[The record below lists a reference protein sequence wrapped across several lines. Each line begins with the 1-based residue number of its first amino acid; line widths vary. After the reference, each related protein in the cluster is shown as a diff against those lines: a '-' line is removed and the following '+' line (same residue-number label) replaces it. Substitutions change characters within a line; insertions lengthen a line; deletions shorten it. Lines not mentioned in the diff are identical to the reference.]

1 MREHNETPASGKI
14 LITRLFS
21 PLHWNHKDLNDF
33 QDSAILY
40 GWVLMNGELGPNAY
54 HFITRHMLRGPMCLR
69 LKKWR
74 LAVAVQLQKR
84 RVTWQVHTL
93 LDILSNQTYKMSI
106 ITAVQPPNFSWRDCI
121 VAAESKRSP
130 KQIKWKDFKFGRE
143 DLWRTNISNKTQAH
157 HTAFHLSMIAL
168 QSWRRASGDDCLLWW
183 WLLSKSGAAANNC
196 LLISKLVPQ
205 PCYPLLW
212 E

>member
-1 MREHNETPASGKI
+1 MSFNEWWTGAKCISLYNETHVERPDVLEVEKVAISSGSTTSEKKGDM
-14 LITRLFS
+14 T
-21 PLHWNHKDLNDF
+21 
-33 QDSAILY
+33 
-40 GWVLMNGELGPNAY
+40 GP
-54 HFITRHMLRGPMCLR
+54 HTSRHI
-69 LKKWR
+69 
-74 LAVAVQLQKR
+74 VQPNIQN
-84 RVTWQVHTL
+84 VNIW
-93 LDILSNQTYKMSI
+93 SI
-106 ITAVQPPNFSWRDCI
+106 ITAVPPNFSWRDCI

-130 KQIKWKDFKFGRE
+130 KQIKFKDFKFGRE